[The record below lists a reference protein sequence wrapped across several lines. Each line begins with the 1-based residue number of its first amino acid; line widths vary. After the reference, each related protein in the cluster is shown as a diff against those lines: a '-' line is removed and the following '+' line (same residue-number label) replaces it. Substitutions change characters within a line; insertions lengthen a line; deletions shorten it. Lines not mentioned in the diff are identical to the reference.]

1 VNAKGPPERAFLC
14 RASERTR
21 TADPFIT
28 SEVLYQLSYG
38 GPRVVRDER
47 EREEYRPGR
56 DPVRSSES
64 GAPSRF
70 APRATSLR
78 PMAWSTSDIPQLD
91 GRRAVVTGANGGLG
105 LQTVLELARNGAHV
119 TLAVRDVSKGA
130 RAVERITREVP
141 GASLAVETLDLSKLA
156 SVRAFAAREATEGKA
171 LDLLVNNAGIM
182 ATPPRVTAD
191 EFELQFGTNHL
202 GHFALTGLLFPLLK
216 AADAPRVVTV
226 SSIMHKVGSIDF
238 DDLNWRQSYGPWR
251 AYGRSK
257 LSNLLFAR
265 ELQARVDTAGI
276 PLRSLSSHPGYS
288 STHLQT
294 SGPGMSGGIPGKLNA
309 WGGRLGNALIATKDS
324 YGAQPSL
331 YAATHPEVPGG
342 SFVGPTRLL
351 QTRGPVGPVPSN
363 AAGRD
368 MAVASRLFD
377 VSEELTGVSFGLAP
391 AAA

>member
-1 VNAKGPPERAFLC
+1 MP
-14 RASERTR
+14 
-21 TADPFIT
+21 
-28 SEVLYQLSYG
+28 
-38 GPRVVRDER
+38 
-47 EREEYRPGR
+47 
-56 DPVRSSES
+56 
-64 GAPSRF
+64 
-70 APRATSLR
+70 
-78 PMAWSTSDIPQLD
+78 WSTSEIPSLE

-105 LQTVLELARNGAHV
+105 LQTALELARRGAQV
-119 TLAVRDVSKGA
+119 TLAVRDVQKGA
-130 RAVERITREVP
+130 TAVDRITAKVP
-141 GASLAVETLDLSKLA
+141 GASLAVETLDLADLA
-156 SVRAFAAREATEGKA
+156 SVRAFATREDAGGLP

-182 ATPPRVTAD
+182 ATPPRLTAD
-191 EFELQFGTNHL
+191 QFELQFGTNHL
-202 GHFALTGLLFPLLK
+202 GHFALTGLLLGRLK

-226 SSIMHKVGSIDF
+226 SSIVHRLGTIDF
-238 DDLNWRQSYGPWR
+238 DDLNWHASYGPWR

-265 ELQARVDTAGI
+265 ELQARVDAAGI
-276 PLRSLSSHPGYS
+276 PLRSLAAHPGYS

-294 SGPGMSGGIPGKLNA
+294 TGPAMSGGVLGRLNA
-309 WGGRLGNALIATKDS
+309 WGGKVGNVLVATKDS

-342 SFVGPTRLL
+342 SFVGPTRLG
-351 QTRGPVGPVPSN
+351 QTRGPIGPVTST